1 MILINLKIMKIIVI
15 RWIIYYF
22 KGCKPARWLHGIG
35 GAALLGEISATICV
49 CRNPYIRFRGRW
61 ERRGSLI
68 SKLGGYYIRL
78 KHLSCII
85 HIKTLLKHIKTL
97 LYQLKL
103 LQFFDYYII
112 LYHMSE
118 INYYIN
124 YITSIISIIF
134 EAPRPALPSRTP
146 RTSFLSSPRR
156 DAPKCCF
163 GFMH

>member
-1 MILINLKIMKIIVI
+1 MNSESPSGSAVPNSDPHRTGFPGPAASESDRASESQAGGRLPTRTRTQMHMKGSHLKSTQIVLQQVVH
-15 RWIIYYF
+15 WNAEMS
-22 KGCKPARWLHGIG
+22 PNH
-35 GAALLGEISATICV
+35 
-49 CRNPYIRFRGRW
+49 
-61 ERRGSLI
+61 I

-78 KHLSCII
+78 KHLSGII

-124 YITSIISIIF
+124 YITIIISINFICVYYF
-134 EAPRPALPSRTP
+134 YYIN
-146 RTSFLSSPRR
+146 
-156 DAPKCCF
+156 
-163 GFMH
+163 

>member
-1 MILINLKIMKIIVI
+1 MEHSMVCTRGQITRCYISIQVYWDISLLCLSRASVEQLTAPKMPPGPGPSELFRCRRQI
-15 RWIIYYF
+15 
-22 KGCKPARWLHGIG
+22 AD
-35 GAALLGEISATICV
+35 ALFPCSIC
-49 CRNPYIRFRGRW
+49 CYIRQVFCT
-61 ERRGSLI
+61 SSI

-97 LYQLKL
+97 IYQLKL

-112 LYHMSE
+112 LYHMYE

-134 EAPRPALPSRTP
+134 ISVYYCYYP
-146 RTSFLSSPRR
+146 
-156 DAPKCCF
+156 D
-163 GFMH
+163 

>member
-1 MILINLKIMKIIVI
+1 MPV
-15 RWIIYYF
+15 
-22 KGCKPARWLHGIG
+22 
-35 GAALLGEISATICV
+35 
-49 CRNPYIRFRGRW
+49 
-61 ERRGSLI
+61 I

-78 KHLSCII
+78 KRLSCII

-134 EAPRPALPSRTP
+134 ISVYYCYYLY
-146 RTSFLSSPRR
+146 
-156 DAPKCCF
+156 
-163 GFMH
+163 